1 LAPSTD
7 PVLGAPPARGTRL
20 ASLAG
25 SRLAAL
31 AVLVALCGL
40 PARASAQVAED
51 GGMFERLRLDRL
63 RLAGVGVAGGWAR
76 PAQVEPTQIYA
87 LHADYGWLAER
98 WRVVFVASYWGSR
111 YTDATV
117 QRFADSLRAQIVD
130 PSGDDSLDVGKIA
143 ISDITLGADLRWFP
157 LGGRST
163 FLRPYVGGGVA
174 AHVINA
180 EGRFIAGTLMERALD
195 DIATGLIVLAGT
207 DALLTRRIA
216 VGGQLRY
223 DLVSGARFPS
233 LRVGATYHFD
243 APGRRVNVPEAVR

>member
-1 LAPSTD
+1 MRAVACALALLVAPS
-7 PVLGAPPARGTRL
+7 PARG
-20 ASLAG
+20 
-25 SRLAAL
+25 
-31 AVLVALCGL
+31 
-40 PARASAQVAED
+40 QVAED
-51 GGMFERLRLDRL
+51 GGLFERMRLDRL
-63 RLAGVGVAGGWAR
+63 RLAAVGVAVGWAR
-76 PAQVEPTQIYA
+76 PAQVEPAQVYQ

-111 YTDATV
+111 YTDETV
-117 QRFADSLRAQIVD
+117 ARFADSLRAQIVD
-130 PSGDDSLDVGKIA
+130 PSGDDTLDIGKIA

-163 FLRPYVGGGVA
+163 LLRPYVGGGIA

-195 DIATGLIVLAGT
+195 DIATGMIVLAGM
-207 DALLTRRIA
+207 DLLVLPRLAL
-216 VGGQLRY
+216 GGQARY

-243 APGRRVNVPEAVR
+243 PRARRGRDPESVR